1 MLINLTEEEIS
12 LLLTALEYHGIEW
25 LKYNQVYNKLKST
38 SNNKYAAG
46 ELLFKESGSSA
57 ESTKYYNSI
66 PIEQRVFMTDGRETA
81 DGYGQVIGFDD
92 GKLVHTTG
100 PGNFQFGGT
109 VRHATEDE
117 IKKFINAITITDYIR
132 YR

>member
-1 MLINLTEEEIS
+1 MLINLTEEEVS

-38 SNNKYAAG
+38 SNGKYAAG
-46 ELLFKESGSSA
+46 ELLFKESGDSD

-66 PIEQRVFMTDGRETA
+66 PIEQRVFMTDGLQTA

-100 PGNFQFGGT
+100 PGNFQFGGNA
-109 VRHATEDE
+109 RHATLEE
-117 IKKFINAITITDYIR
+117 IKKFINAITTTDFIK